1 MSTDTDV
8 SAPPSTAEVLV
19 LSATEIGCTFAASTR
34 VRCAMISRPAGS

>member
-8 SAPPSTAEVLV
+8 LAPSGPTEVLAFF
-19 LSATEIGCTFAASTR
+19 ATEVGCTFAASTQ